1 MPGLDGDGL
10 PAAPRSR
17 TLTVPRLTVVSVPS
31 QRSSVSQIVPR
42 TVAALYL
49 PFVRNLPLPLPHSL
63 PSTACGPFFFLL
75 TAAALAPRADAHC
88 DRDASPLSTM
98 SVVRAA
104 ARLPL
109 GTLWRTLNVPW

>member
-1 MPGLDGDGL
+1 MTVLWRR
-10 PAAPRSR
+10 RSR

-31 QRSSVSQIVPR
+31 QRSVVSQIVPR
-42 TVAALYL
+42 TVAELYL

-63 PSTACGPFFFLL
+63 PSTACGPFFLL

-88 DRDASPLSTM
+88 ARDASPVSVM

-109 GTLWRTLNVPW
+109 GTLWRTVKVPW